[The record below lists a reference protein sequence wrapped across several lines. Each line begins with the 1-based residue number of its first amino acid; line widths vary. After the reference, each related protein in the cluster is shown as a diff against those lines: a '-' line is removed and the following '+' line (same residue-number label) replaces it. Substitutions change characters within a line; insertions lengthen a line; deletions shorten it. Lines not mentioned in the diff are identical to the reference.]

1 MQAEAR
7 REVPAATREALYGG
21 AQALPERQPPRHLA
35 IQINHVLQELLAKYP
50 QSLLFGEDVAQK
62 GGVYTVTKDLLR
74 RFGPRR
80 VFNTLLD
87 ETMILGMAQGLAN
100 LGMLPI
106 PEIQYLAY
114 LHNAIDQVRGEACSL
129 QFFSNDQFRNPMLV
143 RVAGLGYQKGFGG
156 HFHNDNS
163 VTALRDIPGL
173 VVGCPSRG
181 DDAVMMLRTL
191 AALARVDGRVAV
203 FLEPIALYMSKD
215 LHEAGDGQWLF
226 DYPAQGQALVPGE
239 GRVYAPEAGD
249 LVIYTYGNGVPM
261 ALRAARAI
269 EQQLGWQ
276 VRVVDLRWLV
286 PLDAGFIAAQ
296 AASARRVLVLDE
308 GRHSGGVGEGVVTA
322 LVEAGFGH
330 LPLRRVCGADT
341 YTPLAGAAMFGL
353 PSDNAVIGAA
363 LDLAQEP

>member
-35 IQINHVLQELLAKYP
+35 VQINHGLQELLAKYP

-62 GGVYTVTKDLLR
+62 GGVHRHQDLLR

-261 ALRAARAI
+261 ALRARGPSSSSWAGRCGWSTCAGWYRWMPASSPPRPPARGGCWCWTKAATAA
-269 EQQLGWQ
+269 EW
-276 VRVVDLRWLV
+276 VRAWSRRWSRPAWV
-286 PLDAGFIAAQ
+286 TCRCAGSVAPTPTRRWRGSNVR
-296 AASARRVLVLDE
+296 AS
-308 GRHSGGVGEGVVTA
+308 
-322 LVEAGFGH
+322 
-330 LPLRRVCGADT
+330 
-341 YTPLAGAAMFGL
+341 
-353 PSDNAVIGAA
+353 SDNAVIGAA